1 MKGDDYAEG
10 IYWIMRAIAHRE
22 GVGYDASAGI
32 EYHNDV
38 FESFNFWNHC
48 ECDCA
53 QSMWEWDVDD
63 QVAERMKAY
72 PDVEK
77 WGPEWNRLYQME
89 LKNVTQGSKGPG
101 HSDECSLREYNFKH
115 FASGLE
121 IEWYKR
127 VGRSTKSNLSL
138 TALDWYKIVVEC
150 IESVRDHDYRGVF
163 GSVPEAWRDPL
174 GALILTLAGDPDEV
188 DVRRAQ
194 VECRELTR
202 VLNEK

>member
-1 MKGDDYAEG
+1 MKGDDYTEG
-10 IYWIMRAIAHRE
+10 IYWIMRAITHRE
-22 GVGYDASAGI
+22 GVGDDARAGI

-89 LKNVTQGSKGPG
+89 LKNVTQGSEGPG
-101 HSDECSLREYNFKH
+101 HSSDCSLRDYGFKH

-121 IEWYKR
+121 VEWYKHI
-127 VGRSTKSNLSL
+127 GRSTESNLSL

-150 IESVRDHDYRGVF
+150 IESVRDQDYREVF
-163 GSVPEAWRDPL
+163 GKSPEPWREPL
-174 GALILTLAGDPDEV
+174 GALILTLAGSPDDV

-194 VECRELTR
+194 IECEELTR
-202 VLNEK
+202 VLNKQ